1 MIGKGLKIPKDQ
13 VMNLC
18 EQLGL
23 NGHITLFL
31 DYRNNYN
38 IDTHENRILYEHLTN
53 VLHVYKHI
61 NTQKSPT
68 FDSNVHFLVL
78 FLRRHTDSCRY

>member
-1 MIGKGLKIPKDQ
+1 
-13 VMNLC
+13 MNLC
-18 EQLGL
+18 VQLGL

-38 IDTHENRILYEHLTN
+38 IGRFIREYHLSTN
-53 VLHVYKHI
+53 MLHVYKHI

-68 FDSNVHFLVL
+68 FNSNVHFLFL
-78 FLRRHTDSCRY
+78 FLGFSIQQKLVRTKWSYHLIPRLS